1 MKTDISDEE
10 LTRAAKLVGKAL
22 HDSLPAPEDCKHEF
36 SLAFQQ
42 NMEIIKRNARKKER
56 AAKCIKRTAVAA
68 MLALCC
74 TGVLV
79 SVNPSARATVLTWVR
94 EFYENTIVYRFF
106 GDSQDKQLPELE
118 INYLP
123 GGYSEDSMTE
133 THTSKTIVFSNGDD
147 LLFVDWWLL
156 SDSSALQAQTEGA
169 NVISTTV
176 DGHDAEIIVPN
187 ESSETTD
194 LLWADDEHGIGLMVS
209 GYLEIEE
216 LLNVAESIKYS
227 G

>member
-1 MKTDISDEE
+1 MRTNISDEE
-10 LTRAAKLVGKAL
+10 LTHAAKLVGKAL

-36 SLAFQQ
+36 SAAFQQ
-42 NMEIIKRNARKKER
+42 NIEMLKKEAKKKER
-56 AAKCIKRTAVAA
+56 TSKYLKRTAVAA

-74 TGVLV
+74 TGVLD
-79 SVNPSARATVLTWVR
+79 SVNPSARAAVLTWVR

-106 GDSQDKQLPELE
+106 GDSQDKQLPKLE

-123 GGYSEDSMTE
+123 SGYSENSTTE
-133 THTSKTIVFSNGDD
+133 THTSKTVVFTNGDD
-147 LLFVDWWLL
+147 FLFIDWWLL

-169 NVISTTV
+169 TVILASV
-176 DGHDAEIIVPN
+176 NGHDAEIIVPN
-187 ESSETTD
+187 DSSETTD

-216 LLNVAESIKYS
+216 LLNIAESITLN
-227 G
+227 

>member
-1 MKTDISDEE
+1 MKTNISDEE

-22 HDSLPAPEDCKHEF
+22 HESLPAPEDCKHEF
-36 SLAFQQ
+36 SAAFQQ
-42 NMEIIKRNARKKER
+42 NIEILKKEAKKKER
-56 AAKCIKRTAVAA
+56 AAKYLKRTAIAA

-79 SVNPSARATVLTWVR
+79 SVNPSARATVLSWVR
-94 EFYENTIVYRFF
+94 EFYENAIVYRFF

-123 GGYSEDSMTE
+123 SGYSEDSTTE
-133 THTSKTIVFSNGDD
+133 THTSKTMVFSNGDV
-147 LLFVDWWLL
+147 LLFIDWWIL

-169 NVISTTV
+169 AVILTTV
-176 DGHDAEIIVPN
+176 NGHDAEIIVPN
-187 ESSETTD
+187 NSNETTD
-194 LLWADDEHGIGLMVS
+194 LLWADDEHGIGFMIS

-216 LLNVAESIKYS
+216 LLNIAESIKYS
-227 G
+227 S

>member
-1 MKTDISDEE
+1 MKNNMSDEE

-22 HDSLPAPEDCKHEF
+22 HDSLPSPEDCKHEF
-36 SLAFQQ
+36 SAAFQQ
-42 NMEIIKRNARKKER
+42 NIETLKKKAQKKER
-56 AAKCIKRTAVAA
+56 AAKYIRRTAIAA

-74 TGVLV
+74 TGVLI
-79 SVNPSARATVLTWVR
+79 SVNPSARATVLTWAR

-106 GDSQDKQLPELE
+106 GNPQDNQLPELI

-123 GGYSEDSMTE
+123 SGYSEDSAIE
-133 THTSKTIVFSNGDD
+133 THTSRTMVFSNGDD
-147 LLFVDWWLL
+147 LLFIDWWLL

-169 NVISTTV
+169 AVISTTV
-176 DGHDAEIIVPN
+176 NGHDAEIIVPN
-187 ESSETTD
+187 DSSETTD

-216 LLNVAESIKYS
+216 LLNIAESIKYS
-227 G
+227 C